1 MRYESDTMKRKT
13 KIMMITVSSGI
24 FSNTKEAVKEA
35 NAVKIWL
42 QRLCARKGY
51 SCKAVIG
58 VSEYNPKAGT
68 MTILRTGKRGRP
80 KKRFARTNYYLPNHK
95 TAPHIHIVLYGNP
108 ADMLCSLMADRLNN
122 KYKTKAVW
130 YNDCREYMEEALTY
144 ILKQSQ
150 TIRTVEIDE
159 KGILATDKHGFY
171 TAVSKANATIQA
183 QGIKFT
189 HQEAPTQPKKQGSKR
204 HSRTQQRRKRLQCN
218 MIYIVYT
225 YLLSKRKNISV
236 KNIYLLRIDKKRI
249 CIPP

>member
-1 MRYESDTMKRKT
+1 MKRKT
-13 KIMMITVSSGI
+13 KTMMITVSSGI
-24 FSNTKEAVKEA
+24 FSTTKEAVKEA
-35 NAVKIWL
+35 NALKIWL
-42 QRLCARKGY
+42 QRLCHKKGY

-58 VSEYNPKAGT
+58 VSEYNPKAGA
-68 MTILRTGKRGRP
+68 MTTVRTGKRGRP
-80 KKRFARTNYYLPNHK
+80 RKRFARTNYYLPNHK

-159 KGILATDKHGFY
+159 KGILSTDKHGFY
-171 TAVSKANATIQA
+171 TAVSNANTAIQA

-189 HQEAPTQPKKQGSKR
+189 HIEAPTQPKNQGRQR
-204 HSRTQQRRKRLQCN
+204 HSRTQQRRERLQCN

-225 YLLSKRKNISV
+225 YLLGKRKNM
-236 KNIYLLRIDKKRI
+236 YLLRIDKKRI

>member
-1 MRYESDTMKRKT
+1 MRYESDIMKRTT

-24 FSNTKEAVKEA
+24 FANTQEAIKEA
-35 NAVKIWL
+35 NAIKIWL

-68 MTILRTGKRGRP
+68 MTVLRTGKRGRP
-80 KKRFARTNYYLPNHK
+80 RKRFTRTNYYLPNHK

-130 YNDCREYMEEALTY
+130 YNDCREYMEEALNY
-144 ILKQSQ
+144 VLRQSQ

-159 KGILATDKHGFY
+159 KGILSTDKHGFY
-171 TAVSKANATIQA
+171 TAVEKANSTIQA

-189 HQEAPTQPKKQGSKR
+189 HQEAPTQPKKQGRKR
-204 HSRTQQRRKRLQCN
+204 HSRTKQRRTRLQCN
-218 MIYIVYT
+218 MNYIVYT
-225 YLLSKRKNISV
+225 YLLTKRKNISV

>member
-1 MRYESDTMKRKT
+1 MKRKT
-13 KIMMITVSSGI
+13 KVMMITVSSGI
-24 FSNTKEAVKEA
+24 FSTTQEAVKEA
-35 NAVKIWL
+35 NALKIWL
-42 QRLCARKGY
+42 QRLCQRKGY

-58 VSEYNPKAGT
+58 VSEYNPQAGT
-68 MTILRTGKRGRP
+68 MTVLRTGKRGRP

-130 YNDCREYMEEALTY
+130 FNDCREYQGEALIY

-189 HQEAPTQPKKQGSKR
+189 LQEAPTQPKKQGSKR
-204 HSRTQQRRKRLQCN
+204 HSRTQQIRKRLQCN
-218 MIYIVYT
+218 MIYIIYT
-225 YLLSKRKNISV
+225 YLLSKR

>member
-1 MRYESDTMKRKT
+1 MKRKT

-24 FSNTKEAVKEA
+24 FSTTKEAVKEA
-35 NAVKIWL
+35 NALKIWL

-58 VSEYNPKAGT
+58 VSEYNPKAGS
-68 MTILRTGKRGRP
+68 MTVLRTGKRGRP
-80 KKRFARTNYYLPNHK
+80 KKRFARTNYYLQSHK

-108 ADMLCSLMADRLNN
+108 ADMICSLMANHLNN

-130 YNDCREYMEEALTY
+130 YNGCREYMEEALTY
-144 ILKQSQ
+144 VLRQSQ

-159 KGILATDKHGFY
+159 KGVLATNKHGFY
-171 TAVSKANATIQA
+171 TAVEKANATIQA

-189 HQEAPTQPKKQGSKR
+189 HIEAPTQPKKQGNKR
-204 HSRTQQRRKRLQCN
+204 YSRTQQLRKRLQCN
-218 MIYIVYT
+218 MTYIIYT
-225 YLLSKRKNISV
+225 YLLSKR

-249 CIPP
+249 YIPP

>member
-1 MRYESDTMKRKT
+1 MKRKT
-13 KIMMITVSSGI
+13 KIMMITVSSGS
-24 FSNTKEAVKEA
+24 FSTTKEAVKEA
-35 NAVKIWL
+35 NALKIWL
-42 QRLCARKGY
+42 QRLCQKKGY

-58 VSEYNPKAGT
+58 VSEYNPKTGT
-68 MTILRTGKRGRP
+68 MTVLRTGKRGRP
-80 KKRFARTNYYLPNHK
+80 RKRFARTNYYLPNHK

-130 YNDCREYMEEALTY
+130 YNDCREYQEEALTY
-144 ILKQSQ
+144 VLKQSQ

-171 TAVSKANATIQA
+171 TALSNANTTIQA

-189 HQEAPTQPKKQGSKR
+189 HQEPPTQPKKQGRQR
-204 HSRTQQRRKRLQCN
+204 HSTIHSTRQRLQCN
-218 MIYIVYT
+218 MNYIIYT
-225 YLLSKRKNISV
+225 NLLSKRKNISV

>member
-1 MRYESDTMKRKT
+1 MKRKT
-13 KIMMITVSSGI
+13 KVMMITVSSGI
-24 FSNTKEAVKEA
+24 FSTTNEAVKEA
-35 NAVKIWL
+35 NALKIWL
-42 QRLCARKGY
+42 QRLCQKKGY

-58 VSEYNPKAGT
+58 VSQYNPKAGT
-68 MTILRTGKRGRP
+68 MTVLRTGKRGRP

-130 YNDCREYMEEALTY
+130 YNDCREYQEEALTY
-144 ILKQSQ
+144 VLRQSQ

-171 TAVSKANATIQA
+171 TAVSMANATIQA

-189 HQEAPTQPKKQGSKR
+189 HQVTPTQPKKQGSKT
-204 HSRTQQRRKRLQCN
+204 HSRTQQTRQRLQCN
-218 MIYIVYT
+218 MNYIIYT
-225 YLLSKRKNISV
+225 YLLSKRKNISI

-249 CIPP
+249 YIPP

>member
-1 MRYESDTMKRKT
+1 MKRKT
-13 KIMMITVSSGI
+13 KVMMITVSSGI
-24 FSNTKEAVKEA
+24 FANTQEAIKEA
-35 NAVKIWL
+35 NALKIWL
-42 QRLCARKGY
+42 QRLCHRKGY

-68 MTILRTGKRGRP
+68 MTTVRTGKRGRP
-80 KKRFARTNYYLPNHK
+80 RKRFARTNYYLPNHK

-108 ADMLCSLMADRLNN
+108 ADMLCSLLADRLNN

-130 YNDCREYMEEALTY
+130 FNDCREYQEEALTY
-144 ILKQSQ
+144 VLRQSQ

-159 KGILATDKHGFY
+159 KGILSTDKHGFY
-171 TAVSKANATIQA
+171 TALSNANSTIQA

-204 HSRTQQRRKRLQCN
+204 HSRTQQRSKRLQCN
-218 MIYIVYT
+218 MTYIIYT

-236 KNIYLLRIDKKRI
+236 KDIYLLRIDKKRI

>member
-1 MRYESDTMKRKT
+1 MKRKT
-13 KIMMITVSSGI
+13 KVMMITVSSGI
-24 FSNTKEAVKEA
+24 FSTTQEAVKEA
-35 NAVKIWL
+35 NALKIWL
-42 QRLCARKGY
+42 QRLCQKKGY

-58 VSEYNPKAGT
+58 VSQYNPKAGT
-68 MTILRTGKRGRP
+68 MTVLRTGKRGRP
-80 KKRFARTNYYLPNHK
+80 RKRFTRTNYYLPNHK

-159 KGILATDKHGFY
+159 KAILATDKHGFY
-171 TAVSKANATIQA
+171 TAVSKATATIQA

-189 HQEAPTQPKKQGSKR
+189 HQETPTQPKKQGSKR
-204 HSRTQQRRKRLQCN
+204 HSRTQQIIKRLQCN
-218 MIYIVYT
+218 MSYIVYT

>member
-1 MRYESDTMKRKT
+1 MKRKT
-13 KIMMITVSSGI
+13 KVMMITVSNGI
-24 FSNTKEAVKEA
+24 FANTQEAVKEA
-35 NAVKIWL
+35 NALKIWL

-68 MTILRTGKRGRP
+68 MTTVRTGKRGRP
-80 KKRFARTNYYLPNHK
+80 RKRFARTNYYLPNHK

-130 YNDCREYMEEALTY
+130 FNDCREYQEEALTY
-144 ILKQSQ
+144 VLKQSQ

-159 KGILATDKHGFY
+159 KGILGTDKHGFY

-189 HQEAPTQPKKQGSKR
+189 LQEAPTQPKKQGRQR
-204 HSRTQQRRKRLQCN
+204 HSRTQQIRKRLQCN
-218 MIYIVYT
+218 MIYIIYT
-225 YLLSKRKNISV
+225 YLLSKRKNI
-236 KNIYLLRIDKKRI
+236 YLLRIYKKRI